1 MMCNGNELREPQ
13 VIAKNKISGWLL
25 CLDEGEQIFTG
36 FPAPFKQNRTL

>member
-13 VIAKNKISGWLL
+13 VIAKNKKGTLL

-36 FPAPFKQNRTL
+36 FPFKRNQTKL